1 MTTCY
6 RYAPPMPRSLAVR
19 SVAGVVAAGLLL
31 TGCGGGSR
39 VARSSTTTSSA
50 PTTTS
55 STSTSTTSA
64 PPVVKAEYVD
74 EANAICKTMND
85 AVAALPDPSGDPK
98 KLADVLDAGIPIISE
113 ALGTLRALPPPPGDE
128 AELEAIWSKVDVML
142 DSYRQ
147 LAVAI
152 RNDETDRL
160 PELGSVADASQAAAN
175 DASNG
180 YGLTVCGS

>member
-39 VARSSTTTSSA
+39 VAR
-50 PTTTS
+50 S